1 MNTCDLKL
9 IFPEQIEEKQSQKNA
24 LFFVYDGHEKTL
36 VTHPVLE
43 LENLLP
49 ILDCFQY
56 GGNEGTI
63 PFFVK

>member
-1 MNTCDLKL
+1 MNTDDLKF
-9 IFPEQIEEKQSQKNA
+9 IFRQQIEEEQSQN
-24 LFFVYDGHEKTL
+24 LFFFVYDDDEKTA
-36 VTHPVLE
+36 VTHPVIE

-49 ILDCFQY
+49 MLDCFQY